1 MPRATSRTATAAPD
15 RTPELRGVTSLAL
28 LGTAPRHARS
38 ARGGRDVLH
47 GAAPEEEQTDKYD
60 RVGSPLSEATSR

>member
-15 RTPELRGVTSLAL
+15 RTPGLRGVSSLSL
-28 LGTAPRHARS
+28 LGTLARPVVIES
-38 ARGGRDVLH
+38 MRDVLH